1 MSNSHQPET
10 GWRRFTATVPVFALL
25 LIVIAYTTGEKMHAR
40 LIDVGE
46 SLWPGYAQMKLDPV
60 EPTCD
65 PNAPIEPAAEAQAE
79 PESELEGEALAE
91 GDAAPATEAEAVV
104 EEEEDDF
111 DDLDDLLGEDEI
123 SEEDRL
129 ASLKKAREECKKEH
143 DSYALA
149 IERMTPSVR
158 MYKSIETS
166 IGAVQEGKGH
176 NTKYIITILLLV
188 AALVAT
194 ARREHIALR
203 PCVYELDHRLS
214 FIAQFVAHLIMLYSS
229 YSYWQVEVG
238 LGITDDD
245 LLHFTW
251 MTGFAALAL
260 RSIANVIHLP
270 DDVEEGGSIG
280 HALLTIPL
288 FTVMALISGSYF
300 LFREGHPAGM
310 AIYMGKLITQR
321 ELYMDV
327 GLYVWVGMLL
337 KQTSLATLCFDVV
350 RPWKLNPELL
360 AFVVV
365 AFAAIPTAYSGAS
378 GIFVIAAGAVIY
390 QELRRSGARKQLA
403 LAATAMSGSTGVVLR
418 PCLLVVIVASLNKQV
433 TTDQLFSWGWKIYLL
448 TAVLF
453 LIVSLFARQGP
464 IQIAPASEAMP
475 ESLARLRPIAPYALI
490 GVAIWAFYNFVLNS
504 PLNEF
509 TAAKIL
515 PIVFLGILYF
525 DIRKRRASGD
535 EIDTDF
541 KKAGSDATGE
551 ATGHIGAL
559 LMLMVFSICL
569 GGIVE
574 KSEVMQYFPQNFG
587 TPEATMSVLVVALV
601 IIGMTMDPYGAV
613 ILVTASIAD
622 VAYKNGVD
630 PVHFW
635 MVVIVAF
642 ELGYLTPPVALNH
655 LLTRQVVGEG
665 EFVKDDIEPTDSF
678 WRRHERLLLPMTVL
692 AMALVIVAYVPFFL

>member
-25 LIVIAYTTGEKMHAR
+25 LIIIAYTTGEKMHAR
-40 LIDVGE
+40 LIDLGE
-46 SLWPGYAQMKLDPV
+46 SVWPGYAQMKLDPV
-60 EPTCD
+60 APTCD
-65 PNAPIEPAAEAQAE
+65 PNAAIEMPAPEAPAEDAVA
-79 PESELEGEALAE
+79 S
-91 GDAAPATEAEAVV
+91 DAAPEAAAEPADV
-104 EEEEDDF
+104 EEEDDF
-111 DDLDDLLGEDEI
+111 DLDDLMGGDEI
-123 SEEDRL
+123 SDEDRI
-129 ASLKKAREECKKEH
+129 ASLKKAKEECQKEH
-143 DSYALA
+143 AAYALA
-149 IERMTPSVR
+149 IERLTPSVR
-158 MYKSIETS
+158 MYKSIETT
-166 IGAVQEGKGH
+166 IGEVQEGKGH

-203 PCVYELDHRLS
+203 PCVYEFDHRLS
-214 FIAQFVAHLIMLYSS
+214 FFAQALAHLIMLYSS
-229 YSYWQVEVG
+229 YAYWQLEAEQVAAAR
-238 LGITDDD
+238 TYDD
-245 LLHFTW
+245 LLHFIW
-251 MTGFAALAL
+251 MVGFAVLAV
-260 RSIANVIHLP
+260 RSILNMLHLP
-270 DDVEEGGSIG
+270 DEAQAGGGLG
-280 HALLTIPL
+280 HALLTVPL
-288 FTVMALISGSYF
+288 FTIMALISGSYF
-300 LFREGHPAGM
+300 LFVEGYPQGM
-310 AIYMGKLITQR
+310 AVYIGKLITQR

-337 KQTSLATLCFDVV
+337 KQTNLATLAFDIV

-365 AFAAIPTAYSGAS
+365 AFAAVPTAYSGAS

-453 LIVSLFARQGP
+453 FIVSLFARQGP
-464 IQIAPASEAMP
+464 INIAPVSEAMP
-475 ESLARLRPIAPYALI
+475 ESLARFRPVVPYAVI
-490 GVAIWAFYNFVLNS
+490 GIVIWAFYHFMLNS

-515 PIVFLGILYF
+515 PIMFLGILYF
-525 DIRKRRASGD
+525 DIRNRRQSGD

-541 KKAGSDATGE
+541 KKSGADATAE
-551 ATGHIGAL
+551 ASGHIGAL

-574 KSEVMQYFPQNFG
+574 SSEVMQYFPQNFA

-613 ILVTASIAD
+613 ILVTASIAN

-655 LLTRQVVGEG
+655 LLTRQVVGESV
-665 EFVKDDIEPTDSF
+665 FIKDDLDPNATF
-678 WRRHERLLLPMTVL
+678 WQRHERLLLPMTVL
-692 AMALVIVAYVPFFL
+692 AIALVLVAYVPFFL